1 MNRNKANP
9 VFVDIEAI
17 PGAMV
22 IQSPGEAEPRVVS
35 FDSKTTTDASENEF
49 SDGAFEMLKAGVN
62 MARFERFRSLETLVK
77 ELHARFPG
85 RSNDIDAAV
94 AFWKRNP
101 PSLLPEDF
109 RQRR

>member
-1 MNRNKANP
+1 
-9 VFVDIEAI
+9 
-17 PGAMV
+17 
-22 IQSPGEAEPRVVS
+22 
-35 FDSKTTTDASENEF
+35 
-49 SDGAFEMLKAGVN
+49 MLKAGVN

-85 RSNDIDAAV
+85 RSGDIEAAV